1 MAAEMADL
9 PYPRYPENDSTED
22 LPIRP
27 VKTLPPL
34 KFKEKHKQLRIRLSP
49 LQQVQRELEQQ
60 LGAASTEIYAAT
72 PTSAAPF
79 ETATPSGRRA
89 PHEFSINSSNGW
101 KTALDKFRKG
111 PSNRSEAT
119 NGTNKV
125 SKDVEEEIAEIIA
138 GCREDIKSLWEDP
151 IIKEVL
157 VRRKAR
163 IEDAPGLYV
172 SSTHGQDISTKVFNS
187 FLNDA
192 DRIAVKTYMPT
203 DDDVIRARLRT
214 LGVQEYRF
222 IFDHG
227 RCNLSKPCLIF

>member
-1 MAAEMADL
+1 MIAEMADL
-9 PYPRYPENDSTED
+9 PYPRYPDDSTED
-22 LPIRP
+22 LTIQVRP

-34 KFKEKHKQLRIRLSP
+34 KFKEKHKQLRIRLAP

-60 LGAASTEIYAAT
+60 LGAASAEIYASL

-79 ETATPSGRRA
+79 EATNPSGRRA
-89 PHEFSINSSNGW
+89 PAEFSINSSNGW
-101 KTALDKFRKG
+101 KSALDKFRKG
-111 PSNRSEAT
+111 PGIRPEAS

-138 GCREDIKSLWEDP
+138 NCREDIKSLWDDP

-157 VRRKAR
+157 SRRKAR

-172 SSTHGQDISTKVFNS
+172 SLIVAELYTKLFYS
-187 FLNDA
+187 FLNDTE
-192 DRIAVKTYMPT
+192 RIAVKNYMPT

-227 RCNLSKPCLIF
+227 VYDQKPFGSW